1 MIHQLRDKKRIN
13 KKKKI
18 IKYIIV
24 FIIFFVL
31 LNFGLL
37 GFLGNF
43 FNFIGRPIWN
53 TEKALIN
60 EIDESGHL
68 WQNKKIVFKENI
80 LLKEENFYLKNLM
93 INYSLLEKENNH
105 LKEILGR
112 LPSTDDYILANIL
125 AKPNSSPYDTLII
138 DIGLKDEIKENDNV
152 FVNGDI
158 PIGYVSRVYE
168 KTSLVS
174 LYTNPGQET
183 EGFIDDSNI
192 SVSLI
197 GRGGGNF
204 EMIIPMELSIGKG
217 AVIYLPGQKSL
228 ALAKVEEVIS
238 SPSDPFKKVILS
250 SPVNVQNI
258 KWVQVK
264 QK

>member
-24 FIIFFVL
+24 FLLFFIL
-31 LNFGLL
+31 LNFNLL
-37 GFLGNF
+37 NFLGNF

-53 TEKALIN
+53 TEKAIIN
-60 EIDESGHL
+60 TIDESSHL
-68 WQNKKIVFKENI
+68 WKSKKSVFEQNI

-93 INYSLLEKENNH
+93 INYSLLEKENNN

-112 LPSTDDYILANIL
+112 LSKPDDYILANIL

-138 DIGLKDEIKENDNV
+138 DIGLKDSISENDDV

-158 PIGYVSRVYE
+158 PIGYISRIYE

-174 LYTNPGQET
+174 LYTNPGQKT
-183 EGFIDDSNI
+183 EGFIIDSNI
-192 SVSLI
+192 SVELI

-204 EMIIPMELSIGKG
+204 EMIIPMEISIGKG
-217 AVIYLPGQKSL
+217 AIIYKPGQKTL
-228 ALAKVEEVIS
+228 ALAIVEEIIS
-238 SPSDPFKKVILS
+238 SPSDPYKKVILS

-264 QK
+264 NK